1 MILVTGAGGQTG
13 RALIGELAKAGLQS
27 RALVRSE
34 RSAQAVRAAGAA
46 EAVTGD
52 LADGAAL
59 ASAMR
64 GAGAVY
70 HICPNFHVHEVAIG
84 AAMIAAARAAGVRRF
99 VFHSVI
105 NPQCAAMPHHDDK
118 RVVESLLMESGLD
131 WTVLQPTMYMQ
142 STVIGWEAIRASGSF
157 TPLYAVDRRMGLV
170 DLADVSQAACRVLR
184 EPGWS
189 GGCFELASGEPL
201 SALDMAAAMG
211 ARLGRPVQA
220 VRGDPQAW
228 AARQRA
234 AGMPEGE
241 VARGLAMFSHYD
253 RYGLPGGNGRVLAL
267 LLGRAPRRYAEF
279 LETLER

>member
-13 RALIGELAKAGLQS
+13 RALIGELAKEGLPS
-27 RALVRSE
+27 RAMVRSE
-34 RSAQAVRAAGAA
+34 RSAQAVRASGASDV
-46 EAVTGD
+46 VTGD

-59 ASAMR
+59 AAAMR
-64 GAGAVY
+64 GVAAVH
-70 HICPNFHVHEVAIG
+70 HICPNFHVRELAIG

-170 DLADVSQAACRVLR
+170 DLADVAQAACRVLR

-201 SALDMAAAMG
+201 TATEMAAAMG
-211 ARLGRPVQA
+211 ARLGTPVRA
-220 VRGDPQAW
+220 VRGDAQAW

-241 VARGLAMFSHYD
+241 VARGLAMFAHYD
-253 RYGLPGGNGRVLAL
+253 RHGLPGGNGRVLAM

-279 LETLER
+279 LGRIKN

>member
-13 RALIGELAKAGLQS
+13 RALIAALAQAGLPS

-34 RSAQAVRAAGAA
+34 RSERVVRASGAA
-46 EAVTGD
+46 EVVTGD
-52 LADGAAL
+52 LTDGAAV
-59 ASAMR
+59 ATAMQ
-64 GAGAVY
+64 GVAAVY

-142 STVIGWEAIRASGSF
+142 STVIGWESIRASGTF
-157 TPLYAVDRRMGLV
+157 APLYAVDRRMGLV
-170 DLADVSQAACRVLR
+170 DLADVAQAACRVLI

-189 GGCFELASGEPL
+189 GGCFELANGEPL

-220 VRGDPQAW
+220 LRGDAQAW
-228 AARQRA
+228 AERQRA

-241 VARGLAMFSHYD
+241 VARGLAMFAHYD

-279 LETLER
+279 LGAIKN